1 MTPSVLNET
10 RLLRARPP
18 AQSVVT
24 MYAIGAQAEAATQ
37 QKRHTPLNKRQVD
50 VQVTRAI
57 DIASRLRYPGLVV
70 LNDPVGTGKTI
81 VALTAARL
89 LLDGT
94 LGKATAIRRVLIVT
108 PNKEIARVWRARS
121 TWAGLAADGSRPEV
135 VIRTVREVHELGRVG
150 LPRSRPDLLVIV
162 DEAHR
167 GLHNKNTVAYE
178 GLSTVAR
185 GARLLLVTA
194 TPFQLTGSGLET
206 MLEVDGND
214 TRGDNIREYSKAVAA
229 WLRREHEGDN
239 PGTGPADLTDRRAEV
254 RKALLL
260 AQPDL
265 EAVLMPPYPHKTMG
279 RPRWMPMPAEPTLV
293 KLGTWAQAYH
303 AARTVPELVHDP
315 DEALQVQ
322 NSDSYMRML
331 VSSTGAW
338 HASHVYRSAFE
349 LGGPMRTLLKAIDTA
364 TGSRPADH
372 PKVAATARAVADAVQ
387 QGHHVLI
394 FCVFIATK
402 TDLCVAVQ
410 AELRRRAL
418 RNSVTIAD
426 DLRKAQEALRAGF
439 GQIPSKTNPPSVLI
453 VSDKLSESV
462 DLDGGKP
469 VVVHHDL
476 SWSPVRWEQRM
487 GRVVRASTGFER
499 PQSVIVPILD
509 VDVDQR
515 MWDTLKGR
523 RRLASHVVGEKARDL
538 LEESIIGL
546 DVEAAE

>member
-1 MTPSVLNET
+1 MTPSVLNQT
-10 RLLRARPP
+10 RFPRATPL
-18 AQSVVT
+18 AQSVVAR
-24 MYAIGAQAEAATQ
+24 YAIGAHAEAVTQ
-37 QKRHTPLNKRQVD
+37 QKRHTKLNKRQTN

-57 DIASRLRYPGLVV
+57 NIASRLREPGLVV

-94 LGKATAIRRVLIVT
+94 LGKATAIRKVLIVT
-108 PNKEIARVWRARS
+108 PNKEVARVWRARS
-121 TWAGLAADGSRPEV
+121 TWAGLTADGSRPEV
-135 VIRTVREVHELGRVG
+135 VIRTVREVHDLGRVG
-150 LPRSRPDLLVIV
+150 LPRARPDLLVIV

-167 GLHNKNTVAYE
+167 GLHNKNTVAYQ

-206 MLEVDGND
+206 MIEVDGNE
-214 TRGDNIREYSKAVAA
+214 TRGDNIREYSRAVAA
-229 WLRREHEGDN
+229 WLRREHEGDTS
-239 PGTGPADLTDRRAEV
+239 GAGPADLTDRRAEV
-254 RKALLL
+254 LKTLLL

-265 EAVLMPPYPHKTMG
+265 EAVLMPAYPHETMG

-293 KLGTWAQAYH
+293 KIGTWARAYH
-303 AARTVPELVHDP
+303 AARTVPELVPDH
-315 DEALQVQ
+315 DEALHVQ
-322 NSDSYMRML
+322 NSDTYMRML

-338 HASHVYRSAFE
+338 HASHVYRSAQE
-349 LGGPMRTLLKAIDTA
+349 LGEPMRSLLKAIDTA
-364 TGSRPADH
+364 TGSGPADH
-372 PKVAATARAVADAVQ
+372 PKVAATTLAVAEAVQ

-402 TDLCVAVQ
+402 TDLRDAVQ
-410 AELRRRAL
+410 AELRRRGL
-418 RNSVTIAD
+418 RNSVTTAD
-426 DLRKAQEALRAGF
+426 DLRKAQETLKAGF
-439 GQIPSKTNPPSVLI
+439 GRIPSKTNLPSVLI

-487 GRVVRASTGFER
+487 GRVVRASTGFQ
-499 PQSVIVPILD
+499 PPSGVIVPILD

-523 RRLASHVVGEKARDL
+523 RSLANHVVGDKARDL

-546 DVEAAE
+546 DIEDDE